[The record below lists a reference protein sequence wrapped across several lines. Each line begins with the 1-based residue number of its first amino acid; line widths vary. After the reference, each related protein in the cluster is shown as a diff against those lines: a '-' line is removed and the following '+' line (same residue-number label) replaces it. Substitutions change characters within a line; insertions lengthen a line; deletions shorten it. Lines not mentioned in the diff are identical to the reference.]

1 MTVSPVDFLKQDMN
15 KKVISKITLPALD
28 KDRIKFMTYKIMP
41 RSQNVHAVVN
51 AGFLLK
57 MTGGSDKIAS
67 ASIYYGG
74 INPQFMHATNT
85 EKFLVGK
92 NLYDNK
98 TLQDALAVL
107 KGELNPDEILPD
119 FSPEYRKG
127 LALALFYKF
136 ALNTSQ
142 TGSVNTKY
150 QSGGSI
156 LVRPLSSGRQEFETD
171 PSQYPLTENIPKY
184 EGMRQCAGEAIY
196 VNDYPDPPHML
207 YAAFVVAKEVQAT
220 ILDID
225 ASQALVRMILSTFK

>member
-1 MTVSPVDFLKQDMN
+1 MSPVQFLKQDMN
-15 KKVISKITLPALD
+15 KKVISKITFPPLK
-28 KDRIKFMTYKIMP
+28 KDRIRFMTYKIMP

-51 AGFLLK
+51 AGFLLG
-57 MTGGSDKIAS
+57 TNGSNDQITS

-85 EKFLVGK
+85 EKFLIGK
-92 NLYDNK
+92 NLYNNQ
-98 TLQDALAVL
+98 TLQDTLAVL
-107 KGELNPDEILPD
+107 KAELSPDEILPD

-142 TGSVNTKY
+142 MVSVSPRY

-156 LVRPLSSGRQEFETD
+156 LVRSLSSGKQVFQTD

-184 EGMRQCAGEAIY
+184 EGMMQCAGESQY

-207 YAAFVVAKEVQAT
+207 YAAFVVARVVQAT
-220 ILDID
+220 ILNID
-225 ASQALVRMILSTFK
+225 ASQALVRTAHPAFK